1 MIFQIRLARPRKGA
15 MVVEANV
22 DTGDIIFIFVFS
34 SIGILTIIDIN
45 IIILTII
52 KIITMIMFSPRG
64 EESGSKRRR
73 NTKTNSSGLDVL
85 RWNFNWSLL
94 WVVLNEDSSSIF
106 VLIKSFYPSLIK
118 FSSNW
123 INHIVFTAMVTVGFA
138 IGRGTSSAVRLA
150 LGNHFLP

>member
-34 SIGILTIIDIN
+34 SIGILTIIDIDIITLTIIGIN

-52 KIITMIMFSPRG
+52 KIIIMIMFSPRG

-85 RWNFNWSLL
+85 R
-94 WVVLNEDSSSIF
+94 
-106 VLIKSFYPSLIK
+106 
-118 FSSNW
+118 
-123 INHIVFTAMVTVGFA
+123 
-138 IGRGTSSAVRLA
+138 
-150 LGNHFLP
+150 

>member
-22 DTGDIIFIFVFS
+22 DTGDIIFLFLFAL
-34 SIGILTIIDIN
+34 IGIFTIIDIN

-52 KIITMIMFSPRG
+52 KIITIILTIIMIMFSPRG

-85 RWNFNWSLL
+85 R
-94 WVVLNEDSSSIF
+94 
-106 VLIKSFYPSLIK
+106 
-118 FSSNW
+118 
-123 INHIVFTAMVTVGFA
+123 
-138 IGRGTSSAVRLA
+138 
-150 LGNHFLP
+150 

>member
-22 DTGDIIFIFVFS
+22 DTGDIIFLFLFA
-34 SIGILTIIDIN
+34 SIGIFTIIDIN

-52 KIITMIMFSPRG
+52 KIIIMIMFSPRG

-85 RWNFNWSLL
+85 R
-94 WVVLNEDSSSIF
+94 
-106 VLIKSFYPSLIK
+106 
-118 FSSNW
+118 
-123 INHIVFTAMVTVGFA
+123 
-138 IGRGTSSAVRLA
+138 
-150 LGNHFLP
+150 

>member
-1 MIFQIRLARPRKGA
+1 

-52 KIITMIMFSPRG
+52 KIITIILTIIMIMFSPRG

-85 RWNFNWSLL
+85 R
-94 WVVLNEDSSSIF
+94 
-106 VLIKSFYPSLIK
+106 
-118 FSSNW
+118 
-123 INHIVFTAMVTVGFA
+123 
-138 IGRGTSSAVRLA
+138 
-150 LGNHFLP
+150 